1 MMEVRDWI
9 TILSVV
15 ALIVGWFTNSWL
27 NRRNE
32 IAKERL
38 KYRMDTLSSIV
49 DLLSEIQE
57 SIDNK
62 KGDITHLTGK
72 ISKISYAFDIYGKED
87 EQKYW
92 KLFIKAINERG
103 KTEQPLNDVLGLVK
117 SRIRKELNI

>member
-1 MMEVRDWI
+1 MEIKEWI
-9 TILSVV
+9 TILSVI

-27 NRRNE
+27 NRKNE

-38 KYRMDTLSSIV
+38 KYRMDTLRSIV

-62 KGDITHLTGK
+62 KGDITHLRGK
-72 ISKISYAFDIYGKED
+72 ISEISYKFDIYGKED
-87 EQKYW
+87 EQRYW
-92 KLFIKAINERG
+92 KLFIKAINEKG
-103 KTEQPLNDVLGLVK
+103 KTEQPLNDLLALVK

>member
-1 MMEVRDWI
+1 MEIREWI
-9 TILSVV
+9 TILSVI

-38 KYRMDTLSSIV
+38 KYRMDTLRSIV
-49 DLLSEIQE
+49 ELLSDIQD

-62 KGDITHLTGK
+62 KGDITHLRK
-72 ISKISYAFDIYGKED
+72 QISDISYKFDIYGKED

-92 KLFIKAINERG
+92 KLFIKAINEKG
-103 KTEQPLNDVLGLVK
+103 KTEQPLNDVLALVK
-117 SRIRKELNI
+117 SRIRNELHI